1 MEGISFEQRQQIAVL
16 KFDIKKES
24 VERYRGVTVDV
35 FFFRVEQGFMG
46 CLVLK
51 NYWRI
56 KNLQEFN
63 VKECM
68 QAW

>member
-1 MEGISFEQRQQIAVL
+1 MNNVNRLLYLNLIE
-16 KFDIKKES
+16 KKEP
-24 VERYRGVTVDV
+24 VKRYRGVTVDV

-68 QAW
+68 QAG